1 MSDPTLRLPFDQ
13 YQRYRLVADI
23 LEELRPEGQ
32 RLTILDVGGRTALL
46 RAFLPDDTVHLVDV
60 EGSEQA
66 GLVLGDG
73 SRLPFADGAVDAVV
87 AFDTLE
93 HVPRQGRG
101 AFLDEAL
108 RVAGRWTIIAG
119 PYDTE
124 GVAEAEELLTRFVHG
139 KMNTNH
145 RYLEEHASNGLPS
158 LDESVGR
165 LARGG
170 ARVAAVGHANLKRWL
185 ALMCAEL
192 YMDRDP
198 QLRALAAD
206 YYEFYNASLYAS
218 DHAGPVYRHALVAAK
233 GEAPLPEAEGLLGPS
248 SAPESVF
255 EPVAALVRQLVEFDV
270 QREVVK
276 REWDRLEGVNADLQL
291 DLEGH
296 RETLGLVREEAGEQ
310 RQVIEEQRQ
319 RIIDTVGHIEELG
332 LELGLVLLHRGEPG
346 SAVLELE
353 ASVHSALAALAEVR
367 EEHAAAERAV
377 ENLEETRVTLEGTL
391 DELNLELAERQKLID
406 NAAALEAGL
415 RRQLEEAASVLEEQD
430 LAAADRLDE
439 ARRELESQIEF
450 VRGEFADAQD
460 AARALEALLAGERAV
475 RAAETLERE
484 ALVEA
489 RVNLEADL
497 EALHRELGRK
507 QAELDTTLGE
517 RDSAQGNAKDLE
529 ALVAEVRAETERSVH
544 AANVALAEKQ
554 AELDATLGERDS
566 ARGNAQEL
574 EALVAEVRADAE
586 AQVHAVNVA
595 LGEKQGEL
603 DRALAER
610 DQALAEVAA
619 LRATLRDRKANL
631 KRTLSRKRFG
641 DDDAAP

>member
-1 MSDPTLRLPFDQ
+1 MSDPNLRLPFDQ

-60 EGSEQA
+60 EGSEQT

-73 SRLPFADGAVDAVV
+73 SRLPFTDGAVDAVV

-93 HVPRQGRG
+93 HVPRQGRS

-170 ARVAAVGHANLKRWL
+170 ARVATVGHANLKRWL

-248 SAPESVF
+248 GAPESVF

-296 RETLGLVREEAGEQ
+296 RETLGLVREEVGEQ
-310 RQVIEEQRQ
+310 RKVIEEQRQ
-319 RIIDTVGHIEELG
+319 RIIDTVGHIEELE
-332 LELGLVLLHRGEPG
+332 LELEDRAAGLA
-346 SAVLELE
+346 AVQEHEAELE

-430 LAAADRLDE
+430 LAAAARLDE

-450 VRGEFADAQD
+450 VRREFADAQD

-529 ALVAEVRAETERSVH
+529 ALVAEVRAEAERSVH

-586 AQVHAVNVA
+586 AQVHAGNVA

-603 DRALAER
+603 DR
-610 DQALAEVAA
+610 ALAEVAA